1 VATWFAEQAGDRN
14 AAALGTGYARQVDIG
29 YDSDPFLEF
38 FFVRPDAK
46 SRSPYRA
53 HLPRIRFA
61 RSPDFLLFRDGW
73 GLKARWGVF
82 RGDGSVPL
90 DQQAMDQGHFSLWR
104 GDSYL
109 TKGARNY
116 EALSHGDFFNT
127 LSIENGC
134 TLNGV
139 PCSGTAIFDSQ
150 KAARITRHREE
161 QGRPLLAY
169 AMLNADG
176 QWNDPPQEENPVIN
190 VKSYRRHFVW
200 MGDYTVIFDRLR
212 ARKPIWVHYRL
223 RALTE
228 PEIDGE
234 TVTQRSVNGK
244 YKLMQK
250 TLEPVGTVSVK
261 VDEKKLWKKIPDWV
275 VNRSERHWQSVI
287 KFTDIDRLNLLN
299 VLQSGPDSMEN
310 FDRLERL
317 GSHGNIGVRIGKFV
331 VTFATE
337 EHLRSKLRYQL
348 SDSVKGMWHLVA
360 DLKAGRYE
368 YFFNG
373 KKAGELRV
381 KPGDNTALFR
391 SDLQRQRLKVQL
403 KWIGK

>member
-1 VATWFAEQAGDRN
+1 
-14 AAALGTGYARQVDIG
+14 
-29 YDSDPFLEF
+29 
-38 FFVRPDAK
+38 
-46 SRSPYRA
+46 
-53 HLPRIRFA
+53 
-61 RSPDFLLFRDGW
+61 
-73 GLKARWGVF
+73 
-82 RGDGSVPL
+82 
-90 DQQAMDQGHFSLWR
+90 
-104 GDSYL
+104 
-109 TKGARNY
+109 
-116 EALSHGDFFNT
+116 
-127 LSIENGC
+127 
-134 TLNGV
+134 
-139 PCSGTAIFDSQ
+139 
-150 KAARITRHREE
+150 
-161 QGRPLLAY
+161 
-169 AMLNADG
+169 
-176 QWNDPPQEENPVIN
+176 
-190 VKSYRRHFVW
+190 

-287 KFTDIDRLNLLN
+287 EFTDIDRLNLLN

-381 KPGDNTALFR
+381 KQGDNTALFR